1 MQPLCTWREVKVL
14 VREIWTALM
23 LLAGSV
29 MDIKDKTVPAIYL
42 LIAAVG
48 SVVMTVIYKGELKEM
63 LLGLIPG
70 AALLITGKLSGCMGE
85 ADGILLLLLG
95 GMYGLRDGGELMMYA
110 LLTAAAASFFLIVLK
125 HAQKKDTLPFIPFML
140 AGFMLFELRVYF
152 FGGG

>member
-1 MQPLCTWREVKVL
+1 MLIK
-14 VREIWTALM
+14 EIWTALM
-23 LLAGSV
+23 LLVGSV

-42 LIAAVG
+42 LIAAAG

-70 AALLITGKLSGCMGE
+70 TAILIVGKLSGCMGE

-110 LLTAAAASFFLIVLK
+110 LLAAAAVSVLLIVLK
-125 HAQKKDTLPFIPFML
+125 HAGKKDTLPFIPFML
-140 AGFMLFELRVYF
+140 VGFMMFELRVYF

>member
-1 MQPLCTWREVKVL
+1 MLIK
-14 VREIWTALM
+14 EIWTALM
-23 LLAGSV
+23 LLVGSV

-42 LIAAVG
+42 LIAAAG

-70 AALLITGKLSGCMGE
+70 TAILIVGKLSGCMGE

-110 LLTAAAASFFLIVLK
+110 LLAAAAVSVLLIVLK
-125 HAQKKDTLPFIPFML
+125 HAGKKDTLPFIPFML
-140 AGFMLFELRVYF
+140 AGFMMFELRVYF